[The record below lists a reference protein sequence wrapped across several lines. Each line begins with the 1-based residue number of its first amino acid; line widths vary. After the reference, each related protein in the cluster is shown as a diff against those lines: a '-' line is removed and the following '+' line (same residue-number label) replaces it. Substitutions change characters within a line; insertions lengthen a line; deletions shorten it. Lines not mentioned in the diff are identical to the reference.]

1 MIRQRSHITQSE
13 WVGGFCGFPQPLNSF
28 YRRKKMSQDCIFC
41 KIANGELGG
50 PPLFQN
56 ERVTAFR
63 DINPQAPTHILI
75 IPNQH
80 LASLDAASIA
90 DQALLGELM
99 LKAAELALQEGVANQ
114 GYRVVLNTGRQGGQ
128 TVFHLHLHLL
138 AGRPMHWPPG

>member
-1 MIRQRSHITQSE
+1 MLL
-13 WVGGFCGFPQPLNSF
+13 CGLPQPLTSL

-41 KIANGELGG
+41 KIANREVGSTL
-50 PPLFQN
+50 LFQN

-80 LASLDAASIA
+80 VASLEAASA
-90 DQALLGELM
+90 EDQALLGEL
-99 LKAAELALQEGVANQ
+99 LLVAAELARQEEVAGP
-114 GYRVVLNTGRQGGQ
+114 GYRLVINTGRQAGQ

-138 AGRPMHWPPG
+138 AGRSMHWPPG